1 MTENTTPSTVI
12 YQVKARDING
22 NHIIK
27 GSYSDKA
34 QAYHKAD
41 EITAQGIYQSVY
53 IVPIDPKT
61 GRIIIA

>member
-1 MTENTTPSTVI
+1 MNNII

-27 GSYSDKA
+27 GSYSNKA
-34 QAYHKAD
+34 EAYHKAD
-41 EITAQGIYQSVY
+41 EITAQRIYESVY

-61 GRIIIA
+61 GRMIIA